1 MKKLLQNK
9 KVIYITLMIG
19 LPIYFIG
26 MIKDLDLLLPVGIF
40 FCLPALFKIFGVI
53 EQQQQNESNE

>member
-19 LPIYFIG
+19 LPIYFLG
-26 MIKDLDLLLPVGIF
+26 MFKDLDLLLPVGILL
-40 FCLPALFKIFGVI
+40 CLPALLKLFGVI
-53 EQQQQNESNE
+53 EKQQK